1 MQEITIKDV
10 EQIAFALAQEL
21 LAFDEPIPDYS
32 TRFPGILESCLAAPF
47 QWFGGKSLYRGL
59 VSKSS
64 ILFYL
69 MVKNHPF
76 QNGNK
81 RIAISTLLVFLI
93 LNKKWLRVHIQDFY
107 DFANRVASSPPE
119 DRDLIVL
126 EIKGFI
132 KQHLKVV
139 KFNI

>member
-1 MQEITIKDV
+1 VQEITIKDV

-32 TRFPGILESCLAAPF
+32 TRFPGILESCLAVPF